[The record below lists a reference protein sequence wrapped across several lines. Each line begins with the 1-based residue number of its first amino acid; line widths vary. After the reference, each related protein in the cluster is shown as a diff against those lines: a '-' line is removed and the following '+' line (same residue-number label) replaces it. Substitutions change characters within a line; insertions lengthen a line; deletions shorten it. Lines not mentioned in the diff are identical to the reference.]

1 MRKYAV
7 ALTFL
12 LVASGCGGSSDTAAP
27 VTTVAS
33 TTTVAPTTT
42 QAPTTT
48 AVPTATTEASAA
60 TEAPTTVPAPTTS
73 VAQTVTEAPT
83 TTAPGPAGLAAAC
96 AFDDSVPEIT
106 CHASGTTQGSQ
117 LRWESNISG
126 WTTGPS
132 YEIRLEQEHQLVPEV
147 VVTLQECQ
155 GSNCQTVE
163 ASVDTSI
170 LVPSQSGSSTTT
182 TAPSMGAAPTPTTAP
197 TFPTTSMPAS
207 ESGKSIFSNGFAELV
222 DVEDGLAAWIS
233 TFTTIKTISLAEPS
247 APFVVGD
254 ADTLGT
260 ASGVFADEDYIY
272 STGSEGFAIFD
283 VDSPMGEPLST
294 YDFGWSNTIIVEG
307 GIAYLA
313 AGSDL
318 LILDVHDPTAPV
330 ELSRTQFVGT
340 APIKQLLVENLLYL
354 PATIGGGLHIIDV
367 SQPSNPEQLS
377 LMPFESNSVGLGV
390 RGNYAYLGYNA
401 GYISSETSHLGFESS
416 SVLDIVDISVPS
428 DPKTVSSISLPT
440 DIRDLIL
447 VDDLAYIV
455 GSFENELLIV
465 DVSNP
470 IAPVLLET
478 PGGDFSGSSYRFSYQ
493 YGDHAYLADSGTG
506 IRVLDLGDPL
516 NPTVVARLDL
526 QMELNCLH
534 GFGAMLY
541 VCGSG
546 RYFSVADVA
555 DPDKPTHLYTGVAPS
570 GSFPISD
577 LLLHNNKLVFGGNV
591 YDLSE
596 PSSPEPLPHIEA
608 DTLMARDDYL
618 FTTIGEIG
626 LIAYDISNW
635 ENLLKI
641 SVTPFAL
648 GIPWGASHDGDWVV
662 GASTIPYSITL
673 LNVADPYS
681 PVVTDTLVLN
691 EMPRNVTVNGDY
703 VYLAHGV
710 PLRGVDI
717 FLIDPEGKLVLK
729 TNIANVD
736 NQSVTIVSD
745 RAYIVSGGGTITIFD
760 IDDPTQPKHLGSFST
775 RGMSE
780 QAKVLD
786 GYIYVADGDYGLTV
800 MKLDT
805 D

>member
-1 MRKYAV
+1 MGWQTEAVRKYAV
-7 ALTFL
+7 ALVFL
-12 LVASGCGGSSDTAAP
+12 LVASGCSGSSDTASP

-48 AVPTATTEASAA
+48 AVPTATTEAPAA

-147 VVTLQECQ
+147 VVALQECQ

-170 LVPSQSGSSTTT
+170 LVPSQSGSSTT
-182 TAPSMGAAPTPTTAP
+182 
-197 TFPTTSMPAS
+197 PTTSMPAS

-233 TFTTIKTISLAEPS
+233 TFTTIKVISLAEPS

-401 GYISSETSHLGFESS
+401 GYISSETLDLGFESS

-428 DPKTVSSISLPT
+428 GPKTVSSISLPT

-506 IRVLDLGDPL
+506 IRVVDLGDPL

-555 DPDKPTHLYTGVAPS
+555 DPDNPTHLYTGVAPS

-596 PSSPEPLPHIEA
+596 PSSPKLLPHIEA

-745 RAYIVSGGGTITIFD
+745 RAYIVSGVGTISLFD
-760 IDDPTQPKHLGSFST
+760 IDDPTQPKHLGSFFT